1 VIEKIL
7 KHCGLWEQPSPA
19 PPSDDLA
26 AAHEPHL
33 GRLRY
38 VSDLGFVDEPAS
50 NEPVWIAD

>member
-1 VIEKIL
+1 M
-7 KHCGLWEQPSPA
+7 QPSPA